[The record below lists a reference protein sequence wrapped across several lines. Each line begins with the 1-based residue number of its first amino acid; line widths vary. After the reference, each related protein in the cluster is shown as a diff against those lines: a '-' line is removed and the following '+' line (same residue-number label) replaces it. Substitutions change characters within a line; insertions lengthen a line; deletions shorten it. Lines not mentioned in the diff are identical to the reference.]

1 MRGENRMKCT
11 RSNHSHQ
18 WANLLWSWYTQVHRI
33 TPQIK
38 STEVVP
44 RSLVGEEVEISIL
57 MKDQEPTLLITRL
70 MTEPPYK
77 VNWVL

>member
-1 MRGENRMKCT
+1 M
-11 RSNHSHQ
+11 
-18 WANLLWSWYTQVHRI
+18 
-33 TPQIK
+33 
-38 STEVVP
+38 
-44 RSLVGEEVEISIL
+44 GEEVEISIL